1 MSIDNTG
8 RDIYL
13 HEIIIDFL
21 KNTEEYSDEN
31 IRKKLQLYYNLQKK
45 QNEEPLSMVRDE
57 RIQLK
62 HLKKFFSKTFEIS
75 FASSNLVYPRFK
87 EAYLTAKSAI
97 ANLKTAYDNVVS
109 EYYKIANKGYYE
121 YKDPKYLKYLE
132 YIKKKIILAK
142 VNAGLLDY
150 TSVAEN
156 TDNTDN
162 KYNDENV
169 IEGKDLK
176 IEKVKDK
183 EVPPKSDHTDTGNF
197 KTTPQTSKYTDNKPT
212 DIKKATPTETTK
224 ALAPTAVAEKN
235 TNTSNDGKGNNSKGN
250 NSKGD
255 NSKGDIVMG
264 DTGKGKDK
272 DFKQIPFMLQPPPL
286 FEDIGAI
293 QNTMINIPDLGKYL
307 LPPPPL
313 LLGGGDNDNKK
324 DDFSFPK
331 TIPEQYEDEKVFMT
345 KVLTEY
351 DDITYINKNIESIIT
366 KITEI
371 NEFIYGVDNNKTNS
385 LEYILNPPNNL
396 ADPPSNISN
405 KKLEIEAYI
414 ESKKSFESLI
424 TELGNYNEKLKGFLD
439 KTVPELFKKDKDI
452 YTEKIKDIKSYLYG
466 ENGNE
471 RLDKIISLFIKEVS
485 VIFDDLLSLLKT
497 YKSKFETKESE
508 IKKDK
513 EHKNKIEELNAKKQA
528 DIEKATEIAK
538 AKKDGEKN
546 GGSGEDIENK
556 IKTKI
561 ARLKGDKQKIEKN
574 ITSLKTSFGEIKG
587 KIESKTKDPMMKT
600 ALFNSQNSEGTSL
613 FDSIWKK
620 YVTDLKDEKKLIE
633 NTEDKLYE
641 NIKNN
646 DLDPIVVLEL
656 TIEDRIIF
664 IVISYFIRQFSLG
677 IIEYFIDDGKIKDI
691 IYSLIF
697 YVICYSLIL
706 IIFVIIINL
715 DSYKLRILFNYLN
728 FHVNSSGI
736 YMHLFIVSIF
746 TFLIYFLIVNINF
759 PIQNINQNYISESDK
774 LKLSYRLDILTMI
787 IYLFSSVV
795 ILLV

>member
-13 HEIIIDFL
+13 HEILIDFL
-21 KNTEEYSDEN
+21 KNTEEYTDEN
-31 IRKKLQLYYNLQKK
+31 IRKKLQIYYNLQKK
-45 QNEEPLSMVRDE
+45 QNEEPRSMVRDE

-87 EAYLTAKSAI
+87 EAYLTAKAAI

-121 YKDPKYLKYLE
+121 YKDAKYLKYLE

-156 TDNTDN
+156 TDN
-162 KYNDENV
+162 KYNDENFT
-169 IEGKDLK
+169 ENELK
-176 IEKVKDK
+176 IEKNPDTKN
-183 EVPPKSDHTDTGNF
+183 ELQKSDQKDNGNF
-197 KTTPQTSKYTDNKPT
+197 KTTPQTSKFNNNKPVDIKEAKPIKVEEKAKEKGDGNEIQTQTNDNK
-212 DIKKATPTETTK
+212 D
-224 ALAPTAVAEKN
+224 
-235 TNTSNDGKGNNSKGN
+235 
-250 NSKGD
+250 
-255 NSKGDIVMG
+255 
-264 DTGKGKDK
+264 KDK
-272 DFKQIPFMLQPPPL
+272 DFKQLPFMLQPPPL

-293 QNTMINIPDLGKYL
+293 QNAMINIPDLGKYL

-313 LLGGGDNDNKK
+313 LLGGLLGGGDNDNKK

-351 DDITYINKNIESIIT
+351 DDISYINKNIDSIIT

-371 NEFIYGVDNNKTNS
+371 NEFIYGGDNNKDKS
-385 LEYILNPPNNL
+385 LLNILNNDL
-396 ADPPSNISN
+396 SNISN

-424 TELGNYNEKLKGFLD
+424 TELTTYNEKLKGFLD

-485 VIFDDLLSLLKT
+485 VIFDDLQSLLKT
-497 YKSKFETKESE
+497 YRSKFETKESE
-508 IKKDK
+508 IKKEK
-513 EHKNKIEELNAKKQA
+513 EHKHKIEELNAKKQA
-528 DIEKATEIAK
+528 DIEKASEIAK
-538 AKKDGEKN
+538 AKKDGEKH

-556 IKTKI
+556 IKSKI
-561 ARLKGDKQKIEKN
+561 VSLKGDKQKIEKN

-600 ALFNSQNSEGTSL
+600 ALFNSQNSEGSSL
-613 FDSIWKK
+613 YDSIWKK
-620 YVTDLKDEKKLIE
+620 YITDLKDEKKLIE

-728 FHVNSSGI
+728 FHINSPGI
-736 YMHLFIVSIF
+736 YMHIFIVCVF